1 MSKLSSLL
9 LGAVTGAAA
18 ALFVQS
24 KKGQE
29 VAKQAKDW
37 YADYQADPEATKE
50 KVSQAANEFSQN
62 VAQRYDEFKEGVQ
75 SGDITVQSVMDD
87 VKAFSEK
94 QVETLT
100 EKFGT
105 KEEVVSKVKKA
116 VTPDEEIIIDMDVEV
131 EEEKPQPEL
140 KTLPKVSAVPPG
152 YYDKKDVEEETEDT
166 ADKKE
171 E

>member
-50 KVSQAANEFSQN
+50 KVSQAATDLGQN
-62 VAQRYDEFKEGVQ
+62 VSQRYDDFKAAVQ
-75 SGDITVQSVMDD
+75 SGDITVQSVMND

-100 EKFGT
+100 EKFGS
-105 KEEVVSKVKKA
+105 KEEVVEKVKKA
-116 VTPDEEIIIDMDVEV
+116 VTPDQDIVIDIDVEV
-131 EEEKPQPEL
+131 EKEEENKPL
-140 KTLPKVSAVPPG
+140 KTLPKVSAVPAD
-152 YYDKKDVEEETEDT
+152 YEEVAETE
-166 ADKKE
+166 E
-171 E
+171 

>member
-1 MSKLSSLL
+1 MGKLSSLL
-9 LGAVTGAAA
+9 LGAATGAAA

-24 KKGQE
+24 KKGQKI
-29 VAKQAKDW
+29 AQQAKDW

-50 KVSQAANEFSQN
+50 KVSQAAADLGQN
-62 VAQRYDEFKEGVQ
+62 VAQRYDEFKSGVQ
-75 SGDITVQSVMDD
+75 SGEITVQSVMDD

-105 KEEVVSKVKKA
+105 KEEVVAKVKKA
-116 VTPDEEIIIDMDVEV
+116 VTPEEEIIIDMDEEADIV
-131 EEEKPQPEL
+131 EEEKPL
-140 KTLPKVSAVPPG
+140 KTLPKVSAVPAG
-152 YYDKKDVEEETEDT
+152 YYEEKETE
-166 ADKKE
+166 AENE

>member
-37 YADYQADPEATKE
+37 YADYQADPETTKE
-50 KVSQAANEFSQN
+50 KVSQAATDLGQN
-62 VAQRYDEFKEGVQ
+62 VSQRYDDFKAAVQ
-75 SGDITVQSVMDD
+75 SGDITVQSVMND

-100 EKFGT
+100 EKFGS
-105 KEEVVSKVKKA
+105 KEEVVEKVKKA
-116 VTPDEEIIIDMDVEV
+116 VTPDQEIVIDIDVR
-131 EEEKPQPEL
+131 K
-140 KTLPKVSAVPPG
+140 S
-152 YYDKKDVEEETEDT
+152 
-166 ADKKE
+166 
-171 E
+171 

>member
-50 KVSQAANEFSQN
+50 NVSQVATDLGQN
-62 VAQRYDEFKEGVQ
+62 VSQRYDDFKAAVQ
-75 SGDITVQSVMDD
+75 SGDITVQSVMND

-100 EKFGT
+100 EKFGS
-105 KEEVVSKVKKA
+105 KEEVVEKVKKA
-116 VTPDEEIIIDMDVEV
+116 VTPDQDIVIDIDVEV
-131 EEEKPQPEL
+131 EKEEENQPL
-140 KTLPKVSAVPPG
+140 KTLPKVSAVPAD
-152 YYDKKDVEEETEDT
+152 YQAETE
-166 ADKKE
+166 E
-171 E
+171 

>member
-37 YADYQADPEATKE
+37 YADYQADPETTKE
-50 KVSQAANEFSQN
+50 KVSQAATDLGQN
-62 VAQRYDEFKEGVQ
+62 VSQRYDEFKAAVQ
-75 SGDITVQSVMDD
+75 SGDITVQSVMND

-100 EKFGT
+100 EKFGS
-105 KEEVVSKVKKA
+105 KEEVVEKVKKA
-116 VTPDEEIIIDMDVEV
+116 VTPDQEIVIDIDG
-131 EEEKPQPEL
+131 EEELEVADQPL
-140 KTLPKVSAVPPG
+140 KTLPKVAAVPAD
-152 YYDKKDVEEETEDT
+152 YQEETE
-166 ADKKE
+166 K
-171 E
+171 

>member
-100 EKFGT
+100 EKFGS
-105 KEEVVSKVKKA
+105 KEEVVEKVKKA
-116 VTPDEEIIIDMDVEV
+116 VTPDQDIVIDIDVEV
-131 EEEKPQPEL
+131 EKEEENQPL
-140 KTLPKVSAVPPG
+140 KTLPKVSAVPAD
-152 YYDKKDVEEETEDT
+152 YQAETE
-166 ADKKE
+166 E
-171 E
+171 